1 MKVSVDDIKNSP
13 NQTLETSFN
22 GNLKDLETEGPVVAE
37 LVLKCLG
44 QCINV
49 KGQIVANVK
58 MTCDRCLCEFH
69 QKFELPVD
77 ETYVQGAFNDGE
89 NKEIELKDGDF
100 VTDLYDQTEIDID
113 DFIYQTLILNLPN
126 PSVCDIN
133 CNGDSEME
141 KYIKKEISDPRLEV
155 FKNMKIRKEGR

>member
-58 MTCDRCLCEFH
+58 LTCDRCLREFH

-77 ETYVQGAFNDGE
+77 ETYVRGAFNDGE
-89 NKEIELKDGDF
+89 CKEIELKDGDF

>member
-58 MTCDRCLCEFH
+58 LTCDRCLREFH

-77 ETYVQGAFNDGE
+77 ETYVRGAFNDGE

-133 CNGDSEME
+133 CNGSPEIE
-141 KYIKKEISDPRLEV
+141 KYLKKEISDPRLEV
-155 FKNMKIRKEGR
+155 FKNLKITKEGK

>member
-58 MTCDRCLCEFH
+58 LTCDRCLREFH

-155 FKNMKIRKEGR
+155 FKNMKIRKEGK

>member
-1 MKVSVDDIKNSP
+1 MKVSVDEIENSP

-22 GNLKDLETEGPVVAE
+22 GNIKGLETEGPVVAE
-37 LVLKCLG
+37 LVFKCLG

-49 KGQIVANVK
+49 NGRIVANVK
-58 MTCDRCLCEFH
+58 LICDRCLNEFC
-69 QKFELPVD
+69 QKLELPVD
-77 ETYVQGAFNDGE
+77 ETYMQGAFNDGE

-100 VTDLYDQTEIDID
+100 VIDLYDQTDID
-113 DFIYQTLILNLPN
+113 VDDLLYQTLILNLPN

-133 CNGDSEME
+133 CNGDAEME

>member
-58 MTCDRCLCEFH
+58 LTCDRCLREFH

-77 ETYVQGAFNDGE
+77 ETYVRGAFNDGE
-89 NKEIELKDGDF
+89 CKEIELKDGDF

-133 CNGDSEME
+133 CIGDSEME

>member
-58 MTCDRCLCEFH
+58 LTCDRCLREFH

-77 ETYVQGAFNDGE
+77 ETYVRGAFNDGE

>member
-13 NQTLETSFN
+13 NQTLKTSFN
-22 GNLKDLETEGPVVAE
+22 GNIKDLETDGPVVAE
-37 LVLKCLG
+37 LIFKCLG

-58 MTCDRCLCEFH
+58 LTCDRCLKEFY

-77 ETYVQGAFNDGE
+77 ETYMSGAFNDGE

-100 VTDLYDQTEIDID
+100 VIDLYNETEIDAD
-113 DFIYQTLILNLPN
+113 DLIYQTLILNLPN

-133 CNGDSEME
+133 CKGDAEME
-141 KYIKKEISDPRLEV
+141 KYLKKEVSDPRLEI
-155 FKNMKIRKEGR
+155 FKNINIRKEGK

>member
-58 MTCDRCLCEFH
+58 LTCDRCLREFH

-77 ETYVQGAFNDGE
+77 ETYVRGAFNDGE
-89 NKEIELKDGDF
+89 SKEIELKDGDF